1 MIFSKKIIIF
11 AAWSFIYL
19 MKLLFEQKKPG
30 RLRQSVVPTV
40 LEIDGS
46 PASVGDLIDASVR
59 ACVLAFN
66 LKSSGF
72 PDIDSMDAD
81 GRHPAV
87 DTETIENLAAAG
99 RVAFGFVYGGR
110 QVDPDKAAADS
121 LQAYEDGIFRIFL
134 NGRILGELNE
144 EIRLNENDL
153 ITVVRLTMLAG
164 RLW

>member
-1 MIFSKKIIIF
+1 
-11 AAWSFIYL
+11 

-30 RLRQSVVPTV
+30 RIRQTVEPAV
-40 LEIDGS
+40 LEIDET
-46 PASVGDLIDASVR
+46 PASVRALIDASVR
-59 ACVLAFN
+59 ACVRAFN
-66 LKSSGF
+66 LKASCS

-81 GRHPAV
+81 WRHPAV
-87 DTETIENLAAAG
+87 DTETIENLASAG
-99 RVAFGFVYGGR
+99 RVAFGFVYGCCR
-110 QVDPDKAAADS
+110 PVDPDKAVADA
-121 LQAYEDGIFRIFL
+121 LQGYEDGIFRIFL